1 MSFHETELLNFYQAT
16 VRVLSDKPQNP
27 VDVVFF
33 HNRSYGDDTGLLAI
47 TSEVLTEGKARFIA
61 VTNNEGE
68 RYSSVIPFE
77 ANPGKT
83 EYIRR
88 LRIIGIPDGAIAIP
102 DMKAFNA
109 REENTA
115 FLALAKKEGWT
126 SGAILTQPHQALR
139 TMLGAVQEMNQTGY
153 MMRIFTFTPDQTP
166 WEEIVRGNQ
175 GMEEKPRW
183 QHIGDELSRIILRQ
197 KTGELATFE
206 ELFAYWEERTRGS
219 LRLHRNIPPELQGQI
234 SP

>member
-1 MSFHETELLNFYQAT
+1 MYFKEGDLTNFYQAT
-16 VRVLSDKPQNP
+16 VRVLSDRPTNP

-33 HNRSYGDDTGLLAI
+33 HNRSYGDDTGLLTI
-47 TSEVLTEGKARFIA
+47 TRDILTEGKTRFIA
-61 VTNNEGE
+61 ITNNEGE
-68 RYSSVIPFE
+68 RYGSTIPFE

-83 EYIRR
+83 EHIRR
-88 LRIIGIPDGAIAIP
+88 LRIIGVPDAVIAVP
-102 DMKAFNA
+102 DIKAFNA

-153 MMRIFTFTPDQTP
+153 MMRIFALAPDQTP
-166 WEEIVRGNQ
+166 WEEIVRGSQ
-175 GMEEKPRW
+175 GLEEKPRW
-183 QHIGDELSRIILRQ
+183 QHIEDELSRIILRQ

-206 ELFAYWEERTRGS
+206 ELFAYWEKRARGS
-219 LRLHRNIPPELQGQI
+219 LRLHRNLPPEIQGGI
-234 SP
+234 SL